1 MTGIGVLGT
10 GSYLPEQIISNE
22 MIAPRAGVDAAW
34 IARKTGI
41 LARRRA
47 TADQASSDLAAAAAE
62 RALRSAGIN
71 AGQLDYVVVA
81 TSTPDHPQPATA
93 NLLQARIGAHAAG
106 AFDVNAVCT
115 GFIYALSVTESLLT
129 VRAQH
134 GYGLVVGV
142 DIYSR
147 ILDYTDRR
155 TAILFGD
162 GAGAV
167 VLGPCADGM
176 GLLGTRLRS
185 HGDLNDLIRVPAG
198 GSRIPPSTEALARGD
213 HFFKMQG
220 RGVRDFVAQQLSPAV
235 EDLLTQVGRTPDEVK
250 HFVPH
255 QANLRMLEEFQPD
268 SVLTG
273 AQMHLTVDRYGN
285 TGAASVPI
293 TLDEA
298 QRSGRLDPGDL
309 IMLAAFGGGMNIGA
323 TLCTWTMPRPHHHP
337 RLQDQ
342 APAEHPGEEFRK
354 LVGV

>member
-47 TADQASSDLAAAAAE
+47 TAGQASSDLAAVAAE
-62 RALRSAGIN
+62 RALRSAGIE
-71 AGQLDYVVVA
+71 AAQLDYVVVA

-93 NLLQARIGAHAAG
+93 NLLQAHIGANAAG

-115 GFIYALSVTESLLT
+115 GFIYALSVTESLLR
-129 VRAQH
+129 VRSQH

-155 TAILFGD
+155 TAVLFGD
-162 GAGAV
+162 GAGAAV
-167 VLGPCADGM
+167 IGPCAAGT

-185 HGDLNDLIRVPAG
+185 HGDLNGLIQVPAG
-198 GSRIPPSTEALARGD
+198 GSRIPPSAEALARGD

-220 RGVRDFVAQQLSPAV
+220 RGVRTFVEQELSPAV
-235 EDLLTQVGRTPDEVK
+235 EGLLRQVGRGSHEVK

-255 QANLRMLEEFQPD
+255 QANLRMLEEIQPQ
-268 SVLTG
+268 SALNA
-273 AQMHLTVDRYGN
+273 AQMHLTVEQYGN

-298 QRSGRLDPGDL
+298 QRSGRLETGDL
-309 IMLAAFGGGMNIGA
+309 VVLAAFGGGMNIGA
-323 TLCTWTMPRPHHHP
+323 TLCAWSMSRPLEHP
-337 RLQDQ
+337 RIEGTGS
-342 APAEHPGEEFRK
+342 AASTGEEYRE
-354 LVGV
+354 LARA